1 MKKIIVLLLTLIVLP
16 VLYISLYA
24 QEVKRPKLVVGIVV
38 DQMRFDYL
46 YKYYSFYGNGGF
58 KRLIEE
64 GSNFTFAHYN
74 YEATKTAPGH
84 ASIYTG
90 TTPFYHGIIGNDWY
104 DKQSKKSVN
113 AVVDQKYKS
122 VGSNDKEGE
131 CSPNRLLATT
141 ITDQIKLAFGG
152 KSKVISVS
160 LKNRG
165 AALPGGHM
173 ADGVYWYNH
182 NNGDFITSTYYMN
195 KLPQWVL
202 DFNKQKLSSKY
213 IETGWHLTL
222 PKDKYAI
229 SGPDETKNEEDV
241 FSEGKTSFPH
251 TFKNVKPED
260 KYSLVSTTPFGN
272 DIVCE
277 FAKNALVNENLGS
290 DEYTDFLAVSF
301 SSTDYVGH
309 AYGTDAYE
317 TQDIYVRLDSTL
329 SDFLTKLDETL
340 GKGNYL
346 LFLTADH
353 AGIETPSFLRENK
366 VPTGELGNKN
376 FTKRVTDF
384 VAKKFGSSKLIENFS
399 NKQIYFNRDE
409 IKRRGVDIHQLQQKT
424 ADFIRDEFP
433 IVATIYTRDNLEGKT
448 ATREPLNPVLNN
460 YSLAIAGDIFY
471 TLQAGNL
478 PTFRE
483 QGTTHGT
490 EFAYDTHVPLLFFG
504 WNVPRQ
510 TVNTSVYIVDIAPTI
525 ADLIKITEPSAS
537 IGIPLIKNKN

>member
-1 MKKIIVLLLTLIVLP
+1 MKKIIVLILTLIVLP
-16 VLYISLYA
+16 GLCTSIYA
-24 QEVKRPKLVVGIVV
+24 QEVKRPKLVVGIVI

-46 YKYYSFYGNGGF
+46 YKYYSFYGSGGF
-58 KRLIEE
+58 KRLMNE
-64 GSNFTFAHYN
+64 GSNFTFAHFN

-84 ASIYTG
+84 ASIYSG

-113 AVVDQKYKS
+113 AVIDENYKC
-122 VGSNDKEGE
+122 VGGDFKDGN
-131 CSPNRLLATT
+131 CSPQKLLATT

-160 LKNRG
+160 FKHRG
-165 AALPGGHM
+165 AVLPGGHM
-173 ADGVYWYNH
+173 PDGVYWYNH

-213 IETGWHLTL
+213 IETGWQLAL
-222 PKDKYAI
+222 PKEKYAI
-229 SGPDETKNEEDV
+229 SEPDETNNEEDV

-251 TFKNVKPED
+251 TFKNVKAED
-260 KYSLVSTTPFGN
+260 KYSKVSTTPFGN
-272 DIVCE
+272 DLVYE
-277 FAKNALVNENLGS
+277 MAQAALINENLGK
-290 DEYTDFLAVSF
+290 DEITDFLAVSF

-309 AYGTDAYE
+309 AYGTNAYE
-317 TQDIYVRLDSTL
+317 TQDTYVRLDATL
-329 SDFLTKLDETL
+329 SDFLTTLDNTL

-366 VPTGELGNKN
+366 IPAGELGNKN
-376 FTKRVTDF
+376 FTNLVSEF
-384 VAKKFGSSKLIENFS
+384 VAKTFGSDKQIENFS
-399 NKQIYFNRDE
+399 NKQIYFDRE
-409 IKRRGVDIHQLQQKT
+409 EVKKKGVDIHQLQQKT
-424 ADFIRDEFP
+424 ADFIRDSFP
-433 IVATIYTRDNLEGKT
+433 MVATIYSRDNLEGKA
-448 ATREPLNPVLNN
+448 ATREPENPILNSYNM
-460 YSLAIAGDIFY
+460 AIAGDIFY
-471 TLQAGNL
+471 TLQSGNL

-490 EFAYDTHVPLLFFG
+490 EFSYDTHVPLLFFG
-504 WNVPRQ
+504 WNVPKQ
-510 TVNTSVYIVDIAPTI
+510 TVNTPVYIVDIAPTI

-537 IGIPLIKNKN
+537 IGIPLIKAN